1 MADSSKDAE
10 LKRLTAELDGM
21 RATVRTARDA
31 HTRDSERLDRL
42 ERSIRLVEDEIAK
55 AKASQEAGADSKN

>member
-1 MADSSKDAE
+1 MADASKDAE

-31 HTRDSERLDRL
+31 HTRDAERLDRL
-42 ERSIRLVEDEIAK
+42 ERNIRLVEGEIAK
-55 AKASQEAGADSKN
+55 ALQEAGADSTS